1 VRWSARASRGDAG
14 SVLADLVDLVL
25 PATCALCHRPG
36 APLCRGCHE
45 AVSRCLHAVPRPA
58 APSPPPPGMPSC
70 WVSGEA
76 SGPLRAVVTAY
87 KDEGRRDLA
96 EVLAPWLAQALRAAV
111 GADHAA
117 REALRG
123 RGLLVV
129 PVPGSPRARRRRGDV
144 PLRPL
149 VTSAVGSLAGR
160 VFVADVLVAT
170 RTTLDQS
177 TLDAAGRAANQ
188 AGATIVRGR
197 HRRVVEGGVCV
208 VVDDLVTTGA
218 TLAEAARALHESGAR
233 TVLAAAIGATTR
245 RFGGRPTLPGP
256 RP

>member
-1 VRWSARASRGDAG
+1 MLS
-14 SVLADLVDLVL
+14 DLVDLVI

-36 APLCRGCHE
+36 APLCRGCRE
-45 AVSRCLHAVPRPA
+45 AVARCLHASARPA
-58 APSPPPPGMPSC
+58 VPSPPPPGIPSC
-70 WVSGEA
+70 WVTGEA
-76 SGPLRAVVTAY
+76 SGALRAVVTAY

-96 EVLAPWLAQALRAAV
+96 KVLAPWLAQALRTAV
-111 GADHAA
+111 GADAAA
-117 REALRG
+117 RESLRG

-149 VTSAVGSLAGR
+149 VSAAVATLAGR
-160 VFVADVLVAT
+160 ACVADVLVAT

-177 TLDAAGRAANQ
+177 TLDAVERAANQ
-188 AGATIVRGR
+188 AGATTVRSRQRGA
-197 HRRVVEGGVCV
+197 VEGGVCV

-218 TLAEAARALHESGAR
+218 TLAEAARALREAGAR
-233 TVLAAAIGATTR
+233 SVLAAAIGATTR
-245 RFGGRPTLPGP
+245 RSGGGPTLRHP